1 MKEKK
6 NGQFFAAAQ
15 QVGKSL
21 FLPIAVLPFA
31 GILLGIG
38 SSFTNETTIATYGLT
53 GILHPGSILYGFML
67 MLSNAGNAI
76 FGNLALIFA
85 LAVAMGMAKKEKGV
99 AVMSSAIFYIIMLMT
114 INTLLV
120 LDGSIV
126 DGVVSGTVKEGAI
139 ASVLGIQTLQMGV
152 FGGIIAGLITAAL
165 CNRFYKIQLPSA
177 LSFFAGTRF
186 VPIASMAFG
195 ILTGA
200 VLYFV
205 WPLIQNAI
213 FGLGNIVQASGYFG
227 TFIYGCIERALIPF
241 GLHHIFY
248 LPFWQTGVG
257 GTALIDGV
265 TVMGAQNIF
274 FAELASPN
282 TTQFSVEA
290 CRFLTGKYP
299 FMMGGLPGAALAM
312 YVTAKPEKKKVV
324 GSLLFSVAFTSFL
337 TGITE
342 PIEFTFLFLAPSLF
356 VVHVIFAGLAFATCH
371 ILGICVGTTF
381 SDGLIDLILYG
392 VLPGQAKSNWLMLI
406 PVILVYFIIYFFVFR
421 FFILK
426 WDLKTPGRE
435 AEGESA
441 RFVSKE
447 EYRNATGVGVAGG
460 AGNASGRNV
469 SGGNVA
475 GDAGKAKGKRG
486 ADKSAAPGY
495 DEKSAAILAGVGG
508 ADNLEDIDCCA
519 TRLRLTLVDSSKVDE
534 EILRST
540 GASGVIRKGSGIQV
554 IYGPSVTIVKSNLE
568 EFVDAVRSGEYEWD
582 TADENTGYHGT
593 VLSEREESTDTN
605 EKLGCRTGES
615 VDAADESR
623 TNTEKE
629 MSTEEKNT
637 EIGMEQNNE
646 PVKQDAILSAHM
658 KGRVVPLSEVKDEV
672 FASGMLGPGAA
683 IEPSEGK
690 LYAPADGRIELVFPT
705 KHAVGMTTNE
715 GADLI
720 LHMGIDTVKLEGR
733 HFETHVTVGQQVKKS
748 DLLVT
753 FDMDAIKKEGFL
765 CTTPMIISNGS
776 DFKDV
781 TVLGRGEITVGED
794 LLWIQV

>member
-469 SGGNVA
+469 SGGNAA
-475 GDAGKAKGKRG
+475 GDVGKAKGKRG
-486 ADKSAAPGY
+486 AEPGY

-705 KHAVGMTTNE
+705 KHAVGMTTSE

-733 HFETHVTVGQQVKKS
+733 HFETHVTVGQQVKRG

-776 DFKDV
+776 DYKDV
-781 TVLGRGEITVGED
+781 TVLGRGEVDAGED
-794 LLWIQV
+794 LLWVQV

>member
-6 NGQFFAAAQ
+6 SGQIFAAAQ

-31 GILLGIG
+31 GILQGIG
-38 SSFTNETTIATYGLT
+38 SSFTNPTTIATYGLS
-53 GILHPGSILYGFML
+53 GILHQGTVLYGFML
-67 MLSNAGNAI
+67 MLANAGNAI

-114 INTLLV
+114 INSLLV

-126 DGVVSGTVKEGAI
+126 DGVVAEHVKEGAI
-139 ASVLGIQTLQMGV
+139 TSMLGIQTLQMGV

-186 VPIASMAFG
+186 VPIASMACA
-195 ILTGA
+195 IVTGA
-200 VLYFV
+200 VLYVV
-205 WPLIQNAI
+205 WPIIQNGIYA
-213 FGLGNIVQASGYFG
+213 LGSLVQASGYFG

-282 TTQFSVEA
+282 TTKFSIDA

-312 YVTAKPEKKKVV
+312 YVTAKSEKKKEV
-324 GSLLFSVAFTSFL
+324 GSLLFSVALTSFL

-342 PIEFTFLFLAPSLF
+342 PIEFTFLFLAPALF
-356 VVHVIFAGLAFATCH
+356 VIHVVFAGLAFMTCH
-371 ILGICVGTTF
+371 ILGICIGTTF

-392 VLPGQAKSNWLMLI
+392 ILPGQAKSNWMILI
-406 PVILVYFIIYFFVFR
+406 PVIVIYFLIYFLVFR

-441 RFVSKE
+441 HLVSKE
-447 EYRNATGVGVAGG
+447 EYRKATGVGVAGG
-460 AGNASGRNV
+460 
-469 SGGNVA
+469 
-475 GDAGKAKGKRG
+475 KA
-486 ADKSAAPGY
+486 AAANFDQKSAT
-495 DEKSAAILAGVGG
+495 ILKGVGG
-508 ADNLEDIDCCA
+508 TANLVDIDCCA
-519 TRLRLTLVDSSKVDE
+519 TRLRLTLKDSSKVNE
-534 EILRST
+534 NLLKST
-540 GASGVIRKGSGIQV
+540 GASGVVVKGAGIQV
-554 IYGPSVTIVKSNLE
+554 IYGPSVTIVKSNFE
-568 EFVDAVRSGEYEWD
+568 EFVEQVRDGVIAESSFMD
-582 TADENTGYHGT
+582 IP
-593 VLSEREESTDTN
+593 EEKT
-605 EKLGCRTGES
+605 EVKES
-615 VDAADESR
+615 V
-623 TNTEKE
+623 
-629 MSTEEKNT
+629 TEEKT
-637 EIGMEQNNE
+637 EMKGS
-646 PVKQDAILSAHM
+646 VLGAHM
-658 KGRVVPLSEVKDEV
+658 NGEAMPLSEVKDEA
-672 FASGMLGPGAA
+672 FASGALGEGVA

-690 LYAPADGRIELVFPT
+690 LFAPADGTIETVFTT
-705 KHAVGMTTNE
+705 KHAVGMTTDE
-715 GADLI
+715 GTELL
-720 LHMGIDTVKLEGR
+720 LHIGIDTVRLEGR
-733 HFETHVTVGQQVKKS
+733 HFEAHVEPEQHVKKG

-753 FDMDAIKKEGFL
+753 FDIPAIKAEGYP
-765 CTTPMIISNGS
+765 CTTPMIVCNTDDYNEVKQLSGGS
-776 DFKDV
+776 VRAGD
-781 TVLGRGEITVGED
+781 D
-794 LLWIQV
+794 LLSVK

>member
-6 NGQFFAAAQ
+6 SGQIFAAAQ

-38 SSFTNETTIATYGLT
+38 SSFTNPTTIATYGLS
-53 GILHPGSILYGFML
+53 GILHQGTVLYGFML
-67 MLSNAGNAI
+67 MLANAGNAI

-114 INTLLV
+114 INSLLV

-126 DGVVSGTVKEGAI
+126 DGVVAEHVKEGAI
-139 ASVLGIQTLQMGV
+139 TSMLGIQTLQMGV

-186 VPIASMAFG
+186 VPIASMACA
-195 ILTGA
+195 IVTGA
-200 VLYFV
+200 VLYVV
-205 WPLIQNAI
+205 WPILQNGIYA
-213 FGLGNIVQASGYFG
+213 LGSLVQASGYFG

-282 TTQFSVEA
+282 TTKFSIDA

-312 YVTAKPEKKKVV
+312 YVTAKSEKKKEV
-324 GSLLFSVAFTSFL
+324 GSLLFSVALTSFL

-342 PIEFTFLFLAPSLF
+342 PIEFTFLFLAPALF
-356 VVHVIFAGLAFATCH
+356 VIHVVFAGLAFMTCH
-371 ILGICVGTTF
+371 ILGICIGTTF

-392 VLPGQAKSNWLMLI
+392 ILPGQAKSNWMILI
-406 PVILVYFIIYFFVFR
+406 PVIVIYFLIYFLVFR

-441 RFVSKE
+441 HLVSKE
-447 EYRNATGVGVAGG
+447 EYRKATGVGVAGG
-460 AGNASGRNV
+460 
-469 SGGNVA
+469 
-475 GDAGKAKGKRG
+475 KA
-486 ADKSAAPGY
+486 AAANFDQKSAT
-495 DEKSAAILAGVGG
+495 ILKGVGG
-508 ADNLEDIDCCA
+508 TANLVDIDCCA
-519 TRLRLTLVDSSKVDE
+519 TRLRLTLKDSSKVNE
-534 EILRST
+534 NLLKST
-540 GASGVIRKGSGIQV
+540 GASGVVVKGAGIQV
-554 IYGPSVTIVKSNLE
+554 IYGPSVTIVKSNFE
-568 EFVDAVRSGEYEWD
+568 EFVEQVRDGVIAESSFMD
-582 TADENTGYHGT
+582 
-593 VLSEREESTDTN
+593 VPEEKT
-605 EKLGCRTGES
+605 EVKES
-615 VDAADESR
+615 V
-623 TNTEKE
+623 
-629 MSTEEKNT
+629 TEEKT
-637 EIGMEQNNE
+637 EMKGS
-646 PVKQDAILSAHM
+646 VLGAHM
-658 KGRVVPLSEVKDEV
+658 NGEAIPLSEVKDEA
-672 FASGMLGPGAA
+672 FASGALGEGVA

-690 LYAPADGRIELVFPT
+690 LFAPADGTIETVFTT
-705 KHAVGMTTNE
+705 KHAVGMTTDDGTE
-715 GADLI
+715 LL
-720 LHMGIDTVKLEGR
+720 LHIGIDTVRLEGR
-733 HFETHVTVGQQVKKS
+733 HFEAYVEPDQHVKKG

-753 FDMDAIKKEGFL
+753 FDIPAIRAEGYL
-765 CTTPMIISNGS
+765 CTTPMIVCNTDDYNEVKQLAGGS
-776 DFKDV
+776 VRAGD
-781 TVLGRGEITVGED
+781 D
-794 LLWIQV
+794 LLSVK

>member
-6 NGQFFAAAQ
+6 SGQIFAAAQ

-38 SSFTNETTIATYGLT
+38 SSFTNPTTIATYGLS
-53 GILHPGSILYGFML
+53 GILHQGTVLYGFML
-67 MLSNAGNAI
+67 MLANAGNAI

-114 INTLLV
+114 INSLLV

-126 DGVVSGTVKEGAI
+126 DGVVAEHVKEGAI
-139 ASVLGIQTLQMGV
+139 TSMLGIQTLQMGV
-152 FGGIIAGLITAAL
+152 FGGIMAGLITAAL

-186 VPIASMAFG
+186 VPIASMACA
-195 ILTGA
+195 IVTGA
-200 VLYFV
+200 VLYVV
-205 WPLIQNAI
+205 WPILQNGIYA
-213 FGLGNIVQASGYFG
+213 LGSLVQASGYFG

-282 TTQFSVEA
+282 TTKFSIDA

-312 YVTAKPEKKKVV
+312 YVTAKSEKKKEV
-324 GSLLFSVAFTSFL
+324 GSLLFSVALTSFL

-342 PIEFTFLFLAPSLF
+342 PIEFTFLFLAPALF
-356 VVHVIFAGLAFATCH
+356 AVHVVFAGLAFMTCH
-371 ILGICVGTTF
+371 ILGICIGTTF
-381 SDGLIDLILYG
+381 SDGLIDLVLYG
-392 VLPGQAKSNWLMLI
+392 ILPGQAKSNWMMLI
-406 PVILVYFIIYFFVFR
+406 PVIVIYFLIYFLVFR

-441 RFVSKE
+441 HLVSKE
-447 EYRNATGVGVAGG
+447 EYRKATGVGVAGG
-460 AGNASGRNV
+460 
-469 SGGNVA
+469 
-475 GDAGKAKGKRG
+475 KA
-486 ADKSAAPGY
+486 AAANFDQKSAT
-495 DEKSAAILAGVGG
+495 ILKGVGG
-508 ADNLEDIDCCA
+508 TANLVDIDCCA
-519 TRLRLTLVDSSKVDE
+519 TRLRLTLKDSSKVNE
-534 EILRST
+534 NLLKST
-540 GASGVIRKGSGIQV
+540 GASGVVVKGAGIQV
-554 IYGPSVTIVKSNLE
+554 IYGPSVTIVKSNFE
-568 EFVDAVRSGEYEWD
+568 EFVKQVRDGVIAESSFMD
-582 TADENTGYHGT
+582 
-593 VLSEREESTDTN
+593 VPEEKT
-605 EKLGCRTGES
+605 EVKES
-615 VDAADESR
+615 V
-623 TNTEKE
+623 
-629 MSTEEKNT
+629 TEEKT
-637 EIGMEQNNE
+637 EMKGS
-646 PVKQDAILSAHM
+646 VLGAHM
-658 KGRVVPLSEVKDEV
+658 NGEAIPLSEVKDEA
-672 FASGMLGPGAA
+672 FASGALGEGVA

-690 LYAPADGRIELVFPT
+690 LFAPADGTIETVFTT
-705 KHAVGMTTNE
+705 KHAVGMTTDDGTE
-715 GADLI
+715 LL
-720 LHMGIDTVKLEGR
+720 LHIGIDTVRLEGR
-733 HFETHVTVGQQVKKS
+733 HFEAYVEPDQHVKKG

-753 FDMDAIKKEGFL
+753 FDIPAIRAEGYL
-765 CTTPMIISNGS
+765 CTTPMIVCNTDDYNEVKQLAGGS
-776 DFKDV
+776 VRAGD
-781 TVLGRGEITVGED
+781 D
-794 LLWIQV
+794 LLSVK